1 MNDAVAMTFP
11 NCKRWAHAECAWVSF
26 MLGSDRQTII
36 RLHSLTAAYDTDVVD
51 EQRVT
56 HPNPAV
62 G

>member
-1 MNDAVAMTFP
+1 
-11 NCKRWAHAECAWVSF
+11 